1 MTRSTP
7 RPSSV
12 NRRQV
17 VGGVAA
23 LGVGAPLLAACGSDS
38 AGGGESADTPSGGSA
53 DSGGGAST
61 SGSGG
66 ELATADVPE
75 GGGVILEDSETV
87 VTQPSAGEF
96 KAFSSICTHQG
107 CAVTKVATTID
118 CPCHGSKFS
127 ISDGSVVA
135 GPASKPLPEKSVTVD
150 GDTLT
155 VG

>member
-1 MTRSTP
+1 MTRPTP

-12 NRRQV
+12 NRRQI

-23 LGVGAPLLAACGSDS
+23 LGVGAPLLAACGSGS
-38 AGGGESADTPSGGSA
+38 EGGNGSEGGGESGGEA
-53 DSGGGAST
+53 GGGATT

-66 ELATADVPE
+66 GLAAAEVPE

-107 CAVTKVATTID
+107 CAVTKVAKTID

-135 GPASKPLPEKSVTVD
+135 GPASKPLPEKTVTVD